1 MISRIKRILE
11 SHLCNLYILHIE
23 NGTTVLFSP
32 NRPNPSSRWWYKGMA
47 KYHQNDECFVR
58 ICPLM
63 NDAPRSV
70 VVLKKGPS
78 LDYLQWKNSSSLIYR
93 ARKHIYDSVDL
104 SKCSLDDH
112 FPWSTTTR
120 GEKRNQFFDTHFALN
135 FITFCTICVANV
147 ASAKVVKINS
157 KLFMLSLIL
166 LTASNANDR
175 KCAPLS
181 HTVKAGG

>member
-112 FPWSTTTR
+112 LRRKKKSIFR
-120 GEKRNQFFDTHFALN
+120 H
-135 FITFCTICVANV
+135 TFCGELYYLLYYMRYKCSFSKGSKDKFETFYAIFNLIDRIQCKWSKVC
-147 ASAKVVKINS
+147 SAQE
-157 KLFMLSLIL
+157 
-166 LTASNANDR
+166 
-175 KCAPLS
+175 
-181 HTVKAGG
+181 AGG

>member
-1 MISRIKRILE
+1 MIQRNGKVSSKWWM
-11 SHLCNLYILHIE
+11 LCANLSTNE
-23 NGTTVLFSP
+23 WCSPQRRCVEEGTITRLP
-32 NRPNPSSRWWYKGMA
+32 PM
-47 KYHQNDECFVR
+47 E
-58 ICPLM
+58 
-63 NDAPRSV
+63 
-70 VVLKKGPS
+70 
-78 LDYLQWKNSSSLIYR
+78 NSSSLIYR

-181 HTVKAGG
+181 YTVKAGG